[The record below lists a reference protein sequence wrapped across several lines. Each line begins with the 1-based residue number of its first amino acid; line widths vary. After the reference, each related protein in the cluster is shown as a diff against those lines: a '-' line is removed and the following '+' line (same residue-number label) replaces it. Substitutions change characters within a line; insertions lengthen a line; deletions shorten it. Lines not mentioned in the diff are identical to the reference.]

1 MSHPLL
7 DQLDR
12 IINLLDKVH
21 NSSIEPVHRV
31 EIEKYLRWAARKV
44 AKAYW
49 SSVDNQGEIMTW
61 EQVVERLAEQN
72 VHVK

>member
-7 DQLDR
+7 DQMDR
-12 IINLLDKVH
+12 LIELLDKVH

-44 AKAYW
+44 AKTYW
-49 SSVDNQGEIMTW
+49 ASIDVNVTRS
-61 EQVVERLAEQN
+61 LQN
-72 VHVK
+72 AGFTDQA

>member
-12 IINLLDKVH
+12 IIDLLVKVH
-21 NSSIEPVHRV
+21 ESPIEPVHRV
-31 EIEKYLRWAARKV
+31 EIEKYLRWAARKA

-49 SSVDNQGEIMTW
+49 RQIDTEPEAVNVWD
-61 EQVVERLAEQN
+61 QVAHALN
-72 VHVK
+72 TDD

>member
-12 IINLLDKVH
+12 IIDLLAKVH
-21 NSSIEPVHRV
+21 ASPIEPVHRV

-49 SSVDNQGEIMTW
+49 RQIDRDDETVSVWD
-61 EQVVERLAEQN
+61 QVAHALNADD
-72 VHVK
+72 

>member
-7 DQLDR
+7 NQLDR
-12 IINLLDKVH
+12 IIDLLAKVH
-21 NSSIEPVHRV
+21 ASPIEPVHRV

-61 EQVVERLAEQN
+61 EQVVERLTKQG

>member
-7 DQLDR
+7 NQLDR
-12 IINLLDKVH
+12 IIDLLAKVH
-21 NSSIEPVHRV
+21 ASPIEPVHRV

-49 SSVDNQGEIMTW
+49 RQIDRDEETVSVWDEVARKLN
-61 EQVVERLAEQN
+61 ADD
-72 VHVK
+72 